1 MGVKT
6 IASILKA
13 KGAEIHSVGPDA
25 TAYEAIGKMS
35 ITGTGAVLVME
46 QDHLLGIFSAKDY
59 GARVVLQGKNGMDV
73 AVREV
78 MTHPV
83 LTVGPDVKVLDGM
96 QIMTTRGIRHLPIV
110 DGEDL
115 VGIVTLA
122 DLVRSTLAD
131 QEFKIEQLM
140 NYIGS

>member
-1 MGVKT
+1 
-6 IASILKA
+6 
-13 KGAEIHSVGPDA
+13 
-25 TAYEAIGKMS
+25 
-35 ITGTGAVLVME
+35 
-46 QDHLLGIFSAKDY
+46 
-59 GARVVLQGKNGMDV
+59 
-73 AVREV
+73 
-78 MTHPV
+78 
-83 LTVGPDVKVLDGM
+83 VKVLDGM